1 MEELL
6 DEVTNNGNKVINNED
21 EEQSYQTEKEDQE
34 MEEIFWK
41 LDN

>member
-34 MEEIFWK
+34 MEEIF
-41 LDN
+41 